1 MYIADMHGI
10 ESIDSHVP
18 EKDTGEYLKFHQME
32 VIKLH
37 VKVNP
42 SISAAHL
49 RRSIHLMSP
58 EKKIAPQHA
67 R

>member
-1 MYIADMHGI
+1 MADMHGM
-10 ESIDSHVP
+10 DSHVP
-18 EKDTGEYLKFHQME
+18 EKDTGKYLKFHQME
-32 VIKLH
+32 VIKSH
-37 VKVNP
+37 VKINP

-49 RRSIHLMSP
+49 RRNIHRTSP